1 MAPIPAISRPEF
13 MPGSRS
19 APPIVTRRNQDP
31 VSNLHSAPP
40 ARGGADFSYVAE
52 GARMAVA
59 LAIQGQMWN
68 PREWPM
74 TRDAWEALEADAA
87 RLGAQVIASDGY
99 VTGHLDGDAEA
110 PTFIPNVVGQQVLRQ
125 LDNVREM
132 LARGV
137 ILDDP
142 EVAVIGRQVTLVEA
156 DGGTSTY
163 ALVIPGEGD
172 PRNGLVSVDSPVGSA
187 LLGRRIGDEVNIQA
201 PAGSWT
207 ATVSGIE

>member
-13 MPGSRS
+13 MSRSRS
-19 APPIVTRRNQDP
+19 APRIVTRRDDDP
-31 VSNLHSAPP
+31 LSNLHSAPP
-40 ARGGADFSYVAE
+40 ARGGADSHMAE

-59 LAIQGQMWN
+59 LAVEQQMWN
-68 PREWPM
+68 PRAWPM
-74 TRDAWEALEADAA
+74 TREAWERLDADAA
-87 RLGAQVIASDGY
+87 RLGAQVVANDGY

-110 PTFIPNVVGQQVLRQ
+110 PTFIPNVVGQQLLRQ

-142 EVAVIGRQVTLVEA
+142 GVAVIGRQVTLVEA
-156 DGGTSTY
+156 DGRTSTY

-172 PRNGLVSVDSPVGSA
+172 PRSGLVSVDSPVGSA

-207 ATVSGIE
+207 ATVSRIE